1 MLARGIP
8 VVVAALTL
16 AAPALA
22 SRPPT
27 FREREALTAALPASF
42 QREPVGCVWLD
53 VRVSNDGRYA
63 EVDPLFLNALHA
75 PCVQYAANGRWILKK
90 TTRWRI
96 VFDGSDAPPCSLHV
110 PKDLPGGC
118 G

>member
-1 MLARGIP
+1 MLPGRIL
-8 VVVAALTL
+8 VVVAALVV

-22 SRPPT
+22 SRAPT
-27 FREREALTAALPASF
+27 YKEREALTAALPADF
-42 QREPVGCVWLD
+42 RQIPVGCVWLD
-53 VRVSNDGRYA
+53 VAVSNNGRYA
-63 EVDPLFLNALHA
+63 EVDPIFLNATRR
-75 PCVQYAANGRWILKK
+75 PCVRYAANGRWILKK
-90 TTRWRI
+90 AARWRI